1 MRNATQSLKMKLTGR
16 DEERKQP
23 MRDNYTRPERDQAS
37 PLRKMVENANRGP
50 DRFSVDQ
57 QRVENSNRSKSPI
70 QPYGSNKV
78 DERYLQPETV
88 NRSEN
93 PSFRLSTVKV

>member
-1 MRNATQSLKMKLTGR
+1 
-16 DEERKQP
+16 
-23 MRDNYTRPERDQAS
+23 
-37 PLRKMVENANRGP
+37 MVKNANRGP

-57 QRVENSNRSKSPI
+57 QRVENSDRSKSPI